1 MRTGYGFMS
10 IRSEGKSRNIYAH
23 RIAFFLGYG
32 YDPAPLFVC
41 HKCDVRACVNPNH
54 LFAGT
59 ATENFRDCQSKGR
72 MKWKTDHLYR
82 THPEL
87 SSRGERHG
95 NAKLTEVDVIEIR
108 RMFATGLYSQPEI
121 AAKFGIA
128 ATNVCLIVNR
138 KRWAYV

>member
-1 MRTGYGFMS
+1 M
-10 IRSEGKSRNIYAH
+10 
-23 RIAFFLGYG
+23 AFFLGYG

-72 MKWKTDHLYR
+72 MKWKPDHLYR

-95 NAKLTEVDVIEIR
+95 AAILTEADIVEIR
-108 RMFATGLYSQPEI
+108 HLWANYTFDQGELGEMFGTTS
-121 AAKFGIA
+121 
-128 ATNVCLIVNR
+128 TNICLIVNR
-138 KRWAYV
+138 KRWAHVP